1 MLLSENDGEGTVR
14 HQDMVA
20 KGVLPGKNKQTK
32 WCLVALLLCVALLF
46 CFVDFLSV
54 LFIVLYFLFFLT
66 THFFFSFFFF
76 LFSFF
81 LFSFYSVD
89 TIFKR

>member
-1 MLLSENDGEGTVR
+1 MASKIIMLLSENDGEGTVR

-32 WCLVALLLCVALLF
+32 WCLVALLLC
-46 CFVDFLSV
+46 FVDFLSV

-76 LFSFF
+76 LFSF
-81 LFSFYSVD
+81 YSVD

>member
-1 MLLSENDGEGTVR
+1 MASKIIMLLSENDGEGTVR

-32 WCLVALLLCVALLF
+32 WCLVALLF

-54 LFIVLYFLFFLT
+54 LFVVLHFLFLLT
-66 THFFFSFFFF
+66 THFFFFFF
-76 LFSFF
+76 LFFF
-81 LFSFYSVD
+81 FSFL
-89 TIFKR
+89 